1 MEQDMRE
8 LYEERRALA
17 AERIAEIAK
26 SGAEESLTES
36 ARDYFGRVASFIC
49 KAEDQY
55 RFVLEGGLAKADLQ
69 ELRDRNRALYE
80 DVLEENYDKS
90 YANPTYAAER
100 LGAELGKVLCAIY
113 AEIRSIAGFVHS
125 DEIEELVIREELFL
139 EVYSAFVCAQQEK
152 KELPAASEIR
162 DIFYWFVS
170 DYTELAS
177 EKSFGWYAAPE
188 KCFGRDQF
196 LNADLTDL
204 RYLYTYGE
212 YITPNEEK
220 LSSFMAGLPE
230 ETVDTMANTFTEGY
244 RIGFEVTG
252 KDLSRKSTVTVHCPI
267 GFERM
272 MRKAAAN
279 FDRLGLQMITRRRG
293 ASILYGRSIYAR
305 NISGTAANRQY
316 DFDHKDDKELFL
328 DRNYVN
334 RSLETDEAACE
345 TFKEAL
351 RNNAGP
357 AAVESFGEADF
368 DPQSKKEAC
377 RLSEDQNKLQVE
389 FRSKSSELIERYMPE
404 EEQSFTIIA
413 FPVPDIMEA
422 LPENTVECYEEFFR
436 EVIRI
441 NTLDYMKYRQIQ
453 KTMIDAL
460 DQAQYCEIKGCG
472 VNRTDM
478 HVELFRLR
486 DPEKETIFENCV
498 ADVNIPVGEV
508 FTSPVLTGTRGTLHV
523 SRVYLNGLEFRNLK
537 LTFEDG
543 KITGYSCSNFEE
555 EEKNLDYIR
564 ENLLFRHKTLPLGEF
579 AIGTNTT
586 AYTVA
591 RKYGVESK
599 LPILIAEKTG
609 PHFAVGDTCY
619 SHAEDVVVYNPDGKE
634 IVARE
639 NEVSAQRKA
648 NPAKAYFN
656 CHTDITIPYEEL
668 GELTAVCADG
678 RRIPILENGRF
689 VLPGTEPLN
698 VALGE

>member
-1 MEQDMRE
+1 MEQEMRE
-8 LYEERRALA
+8 LYEERRLLS

-26 SGAEESLTES
+26 EPEGDLPENV
-36 ARDYFGRVASFIC
+36 RDYFRAVASFISL
-49 KAEDQY
+49 AEDQY
-55 RFVLEGGLAKADLQ
+55 RFVREGGMKTADLE
-69 ELRDRNRALYE
+69 ELRRRNHALYE
-80 DVLEENYDKS
+80 DVLEGNYERS
-90 YANPTYAAER
+90 YANPTYACKCFGED
-100 LGAELGKVLCAIY
+100 LGKVLCAVY

-125 DEIEELVIREELFL
+125 DEIDELVIREELFL

-152 KELPAASEIR
+152 GELPAASEIR
-162 DIFYWFVS
+162 DAFYWFVS
-170 DYTELAS
+170 DYADLSA
-177 EKSFGWYAAPE
+177 EKAFGRYANPKASFGRE
-188 KCFGRDQF
+188 QIME
-196 LNADLTDL
+196 ADLSDP

-212 YITPNEEK
+212 YITDNEEK
-220 LSSFMAGLPE
+220 LAAFMAGLPE
-230 ETVDTMANTFTEGY
+230 ETVDTMADTFTEGF

-252 KDLSRKSTVTVHCPI
+252 KDLSKKNNVTVHFPI

-272 MRKAAAN
+272 IRKAGAN
-279 FDRLGLQMITRRRG
+279 FEKLGLQMVTRRRA
-293 ASILYGRSIYAR
+293 ASVLYGRSIYAR
-305 NISGTAANRQY
+305 NVFGTAANRQY
-316 DFDHKDDKELFL
+316 DFDHKDDKALYL
-328 DRNYVN
+328 DRNYIT
-334 RSLETDEAACE
+334 RTLESDEAACE
-345 TFKEAL
+345 AFKEAL
-351 RNNAGP
+351 RGNAGP
-357 AAVESFGEADF
+357 ALVESFGEADF
-368 DPQSKKEAC
+368 DPRSKKEAC
-377 RLSEDQNKLQVE
+377 RLSDDQNKLQVE
-389 FRSKSSELIERYMPE
+389 LRSKSTEMMDRYMPE
-404 EEQSFTIIA
+404 EESSFTIIS

-422 LPENTVECYEEFFR
+422 LPEKTVECYEEFFR

-441 NTLDYMKYRQIQ
+441 NTLDYMKYRNIQ
-453 KTMIDAL
+453 KIMIDAL

-472 VNRTDM
+472 VNETDM

-508 FTSPVLTGTRGTLHV
+508 FTSPQLAGTNGTLHV

-543 KITGYSCSNFEE
+543 KVTDYSCTNFEE

-639 NEVSAQRKA
+639 NEISAQRKT

-668 GELTAVCADG
+668 GELTAVRADG
-678 RRIPILENGRF
+678 SRIPILENGRF

-698 VALGE
+698 VALDE